1 MRLREITSITGI
13 GGLFK
18 MEVQRADGM
27 IVRSLTE
34 GWTKFIPSRTHGFTP
49 LENIAIYTEEDT
61 VPLAEVLIKM
71 HEARKKSPLPAASAS
86 AEEFRSY
93 LETILPDYDREKVY
107 VSDMKKLVRWYAI
120 LDEHGVIAAEVEAA
134 AEAEKAS
141 DADEEKPAQEAPAKA
156 KAAVKKAAAQSSGS
170 KAADALSKAAK
181 GSAAK
186 PSAPKAPAVSK
197 AGKSRN
203 KTD

>member
-49 LENIAIYTEEDT
+49 LENIAIYTQEDT

-71 HEARKKSPLPAASAS
+71 NEARKKTPMPAASAS
-86 AEEFRSY
+86 AEEYRSY
-93 LETILPDYDREKVY
+93 LETILPDYDRDKVY
-107 VSDMKKLVRWYAI
+107 VSDMKKLVRWFGI

-134 AEAEKAS
+134 AEASGAAES
-141 DADEEKPAQEAPAKA
+141 EEEKSASEAPVKA
-156 KAAVKKAAAQSSGS
+156 RAAVKKAAAQSSGS
-170 KAADALSKAAK
+170 KAADALNKVAR

-186 PSAPKAPAVSK
+186 PAATKAPAVSK